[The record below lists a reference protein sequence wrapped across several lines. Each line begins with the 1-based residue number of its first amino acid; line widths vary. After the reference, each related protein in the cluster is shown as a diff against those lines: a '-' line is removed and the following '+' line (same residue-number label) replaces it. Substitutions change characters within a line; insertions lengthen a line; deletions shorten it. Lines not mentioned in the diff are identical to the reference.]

1 MERERLTRL
10 VQEPGRV
17 AREDLAGLK
26 ALAEKYP
33 WFSGAQLLYTAG
45 QRSSADVLFDETLR
59 NTSAHLPARSVL
71 FDLTSAPPKP
81 APLQVVKPEPAPAAS
96 ERATV
101 HVQAE
106 VLSPVP
112 TPETGQAPL
121 GTAAPHL
128 TEAEPTLAIDA
139 LVTPEGF
146 TPAPAAVGASEVPPV
161 EPRPMAPVA
170 LPVAPGPP
178 VATEAFSPDPLGAE
192 LDHQILRSVMANAY
206 DITQLEPPAK
216 EPPPPSKPPTPLQR
230 TRPSVLER
238 TARLRFS
245 EWLDEA
251 ESEPP
256 TVLLVTGVEKGNP
269 PPPNEMPG
277 LATHELI
284 DRFIR
289 QETPDPKAT
298 GAFFKPQVA
307 GKRSLDDTAG
317 LVTETL
323 ARIYE
328 KQGNFPKAIA
338 TYGKLAL
345 KYPEKAAYFAALQK
359 KLEEQ
364 QVK

>member
-45 QRSSADVLFDETLR
+45 VRSSADVLFDETLR

-71 FDLTSAPPKP
+71 FDLATAPPKP
-81 APLQVVKPEPAPAAS
+81 APLQVVKPDPILPAS
-96 ERATV
+96 ERAAVTV
-101 HVQAE
+101 EAE
-106 VLSPVP
+106 VLPPVP
-112 TPETGQAPL
+112 TPAPTEERTEPVAPL
-121 GTAAPHL
+121 PANTERVEPVAASVIP
-128 TEAEPTLAIDA
+128 EAI
-139 LVTPEGF
+139 
-146 TPAPAAVGASEVPPV
+146 TPAPEVISAPEALPAAPPVVVVKQLVPP
-161 EPRPMAPVA
+161 APVA
-170 LPVAPGPP
+170 KE
-178 VATEAFSPDPLGAE
+178 TFTPDPLGAE

-216 EPPPPSKPPTPLQR
+216 EPPPTSKPPTPLQR

-256 TVLLVTGVEKGNP
+256 TALLVTGVEKSIAP
-269 PPPNEMPG
+269 PPSETPG

-298 GAFFKPQVA
+298 GAFFKPQLA